1 MNNRYISDVAP
12 LAHDRV
18 RPFDGERP
26 YLATGSLLKNNDFEF
41 QYVDYE
47 NKPSRADLNVKSG
60 DIIVARM
67 QGTNKVMQIHDGMEK
82 IIVSTGFAVFRPNAS
97 EIDSRFLY
105 YYMLNSKFQR
115 EKDKLCVGATQKA
128 INNTSLKKL
137 NIPLPKIED
146 QLKIVTILDKADA
159 ICRKRE
165 KAIKLADEFLRSV
178 FLDMFGDPV
187 VNPKGWRQVK
197 IKEMCAVKTGNTP
210 SRNVPEYY
218 GDDIEW
224 IKSDNINTPYHY
236 LTKAEEKLS
245 KEGRKVGRV
254 VPANS
259 TLVTC
264 IAGSFDCIGNAALAD
279 RSVSF
284 NQQINS
290 ITPSDDIDPYFLYLQ
305 ILIAKRLIQAA
316 STNSM
321 KGMVSKSRF
330 ENIMLIKPPFKLQKK
345 FGNIFKKFI
354 TTNDNLIQNLKNS
367 DYLFNSLS
375 QNAFSG

>member
-1 MNNRYISDVAP
+1 MKKVRFSEIFDFTKKTKRKAAEGQPKGLYPFFTSSVIQKKFIDSKDCHGPSLIFGTGGSANVHYCEGYFSASGDCLMSKPINNKGINTKYAYYFLYKNIHLLEAGFKGAGLKHISKDFISDI
-12 LAHDRV
+12 
-18 RPFDGERP
+18 
-26 YLATGSLLKNNDFEF
+26 K
-41 QYVDYE
+41 
-47 NKPSRADLNVKSG
+47 
-60 DIIVARM
+60 
-67 QGTNKVMQIHDGMEK
+67 
-82 IIVSTGFAVFRPNAS
+82 
-97 EIDSRFLY
+97 
-105 YYMLNSKFQR
+105 
-115 EKDKLCVGATQKA
+115 
-128 INNTSLKKL
+128 
-137 NIPLPKIED
+137 IPLPT
-146 QLKIVTILDKADA
+146 LKYQDNVVAALDKANA
-159 ICRKRE
+159 IRRKRE

-178 FLDMFGDPV
+178 FLDIFGDPV

-305 ILIAKRLIQAA
+305 ILIAKRLIQTA

>member
-1 MNNRYISDVAP
+1 MIVAKVDTPFLGPLVKIRTGKLDANASSPNGKYPFFTCAVKTLKIDNYAYDCECALVAGNGDLNAKYYIGRFNAYQRTYIVESKDKETLNVRYLYYFLDKYIEK
-12 LAHDRV
+12 LR
-18 RPFDGERP
+18 
-26 YLATGSLLKNNDFEF
+26 TGSIGGVIKYIKLSHLT
-41 QYVDYE
+41 
-47 NKPSRADLNVKSG
+47 
-60 DIIVARM
+60 DI
-67 QGTNKVMQIHDGMEK
+67 K
-82 IIVSTGFAVFRPNAS
+82 
-97 EIDSRFLY
+97 
-105 YYMLNSKFQR
+105 
-115 EKDKLCVGATQKA
+115 
-128 INNTSLKKL
+128 
-137 NIPLPKIED
+137 IPLPPITEQKRIAA
-146 QLKIVTILDKADA
+146 ILDKADT
-159 ICRKRE
+159 IRRERE
-165 KAIKLADEFLRSV
+165 KAIQLADEFLRSV

-284 NQQINS
+284 NQQINA
-290 ITPSDDIDPYFLYLQ
+290 ITPSDDIDPYFLYIQ

-321 KGMVSKSRF
+321 KGMVSKSRL
-330 ENIMLIKPPFKLQKK
+330 ENIMLVKPPFKLQKK

-354 TTNDNLIQNLKNS
+354 TTNDNLIQNHKNS

-375 QNAFSG
+375 QNAFSGKL